1 MHILLIFWEIHHLN
15 CIILNCCWLSITDFI
30 LLERLQMTLPVCWK
44 YKIFYTK
51 WKIRNIFRLNHCSL
65 PVMKCKSW
73 THDSVMNVL
82 YCHDCVSGEWAV
94 SDQSIECD
102 PGQLSE
108 IRHQTNISALT
119 PYSSQPELRLRRFLY
134 CSVLSVTIVNTN
146 DLNNSRSQM
155 WTHSY
160 HGQNQSPHH
169 LHPQ

>member
-1 MHILLIFWEIHHLN
+1 
-15 CIILNCCWLSITDFI
+15 
-30 LLERLQMTLPVCWK
+30 MTLPVCWK

-65 PVMKCKSW
+65 PVKKCKSW
-73 THDSVMNVL
+73 THDSDMNVL

-119 PYSSQPELRLRRFLY
+119 PYSSQPELGEDEYTQGFEDLNCGLRRFLS
-134 CSVLSVTIVNTN
+134 CSALSVTCDYSQHKWFV
-146 DLNNSRSQM
+146 LNKALSQM
-155 WTHSY
+155 WRHSN